1 MMEKNEGRPT
11 YILHDG
17 PPYANGDIHLGTALN
32 KVLKDIIVKY
42 KNMSGYSSPYI
53 PGWDTHGLPIELKTM
68 KSIGVENGAIPP
80 VELRKHCKEFALS
93 FVDNQKAQFKRLGV
107 LGDFDNPYL
116 TLRPE
121 FEARQV
127 EVFGEMAK
135 NGYVY
140 KGLKPVYWCPECQT
154 ALAEAEIEYS
164 DDPCHSIYV
173 KFKVS
178 DDKGLFTE
186 KGISLDNTYFVIWT
200 TTTWTLPGN
209 LAICLGPKYDYCI
222 VKADNGENYVMA
234 EYLVPS
240 TMKAAGIENYE
251 IIARFAG
258 SDLEGI
264 KTQHPFMNRP
274 SPIILGD
281 HVTLESGTGCVHTA
295 PGYGVDDFEVCK
307 NYDDIGIVV
316 GVDGKGVLTKDSGM
330 FEGLTTDQA
339 NKETMGAADNT
350 EAGGEAASENIDP
363 TYLEQAA
370 LEENVE
376 LNSDEE
382 DIGEAVLTSA
392 QAMRTNLATAKLNR
406 EQNRAK
412 SKEALLA
419 IINDET
425 MDSAAKDEAVSSYVK
440 LTDTIEKETDAETVL
455 TAKGYTDCI
464 VTVNDDTVDVTLP
477 VANLSDTER
486 AQVEDIVTRK
496 TGYDVSQLVI
506 TVAED
511 K

>member
-1 MMEKNEGRPT
+1 MKKKIFKKNRLV
-11 YILHDG
+11 IL
-17 PPYANGDIHLGTALN
+17 ALS
-32 KVLKDIIVKY
+32 V
-42 KNMSGYSSPYI
+42 M
-53 PGWDTHGLPIELKTM
+53 
-68 KSIGVENGAIPP
+68 IGVAGYLNFNAGKRDDL
-80 VELRKHCKEFALS
+80 LR
-93 FVDNQKAQFKRLGV
+93 QKAKETNA
-107 LGDFDNPYL
+107 D
-116 TLRPE
+116 
-121 FEARQV
+121 A
-127 EVFGEMAK
+127 EV
-135 NGYVY
+135 
-140 KGLKPVYWCPECQT
+140 
-154 ALAEAEIEYS
+154 
-164 DDPCHSIYV
+164 
-173 KFKVS
+173 
-178 DDKGLFTE
+178 
-186 KGISLDNTYFVIWT
+186 IS
-200 TTTWTLPGN
+200 
-209 LAICLGPKYDYCI
+209 YDSE
-222 VKADNGENYVMA
+222 KADA
-234 EYLVPS
+234 
-240 TMKAAGIENYE
+240 
-251 IIARFAG
+251 
-258 SDLEGI
+258 SDTSEKEL
-264 KTQHPFMNRP
+264 
-274 SPIILGD
+274 
-281 HVTLESGTGCVHTA
+281 
-295 PGYGVDDFEVCK
+295 
-307 NYDDIGIVV
+307 
-316 GVDGKGVLTKDSGM
+316 
-330 FEGLTTDQA
+330 TDQA
-339 NKETMGAADNT
+339 DKETMGAADNT

-406 EQNRAK
+406 EQ

-477 VANLSDTER
+477 VATLSDTER

>member
-1 MMEKNEGRPT
+1 MKKKIFKKNRLV
-11 YILHDG
+11 IL
-17 PPYANGDIHLGTALN
+17 ALS
-32 KVLKDIIVKY
+32 V
-42 KNMSGYSSPYI
+42 M
-53 PGWDTHGLPIELKTM
+53 
-68 KSIGVENGAIPP
+68 IGVAGYLNFNAGKRDDL
-80 VELRKHCKEFALS
+80 LR
-93 FVDNQKAQFKRLGV
+93 QKAKETNA
-107 LGDFDNPYL
+107 D
-116 TLRPE
+116 
-121 FEARQV
+121 A
-127 EVFGEMAK
+127 EVIS
-135 NGYVY
+135 YD
-140 KGLKPVYWCPECQT
+140 
-154 ALAEAEIEYS
+154 S
-164 DDPCHSIYV
+164 D
-173 KFKVS
+173 
-178 DDKGLFTE
+178 
-186 KGISLDNTYFVIWT
+186 
-200 TTTWTLPGN
+200 
-209 LAICLGPKYDYCI
+209 
-222 VKADNGENYVMA
+222 KADATED
-234 EYLVPS
+234 EL
-240 TMKAAGIENYE
+240 
-251 IIARFAG
+251 
-258 SDLEGI
+258 
-264 KTQHPFMNRP
+264 
-274 SPIILGD
+274 
-281 HVTLESGTGCVHTA
+281 
-295 PGYGVDDFEVCK
+295 
-307 NYDDIGIVV
+307 
-316 GVDGKGVLTKDSGM
+316 
-330 FEGLTTDQA
+330 TDQA
-339 NKETMGAADNT
+339 NKETMGTSDNT
-350 EAGGEAASENIDP
+350 EVGEAASENIDP

-496 TGYDVSQLVI
+496 IGYDVSQLVI

>member
-1 MMEKNEGRPT
+1 MKKKIFKKNRLV
-11 YILHDG
+11 IL
-17 PPYANGDIHLGTALN
+17 ALS
-32 KVLKDIIVKY
+32 V
-42 KNMSGYSSPYI
+42 M
-53 PGWDTHGLPIELKTM
+53 
-68 KSIGVENGAIPP
+68 IGVAGYLNFNAGKRDDL
-80 VELRKHCKEFALS
+80 LR
-93 FVDNQKAQFKRLGV
+93 QKAKETNADAEV
-107 LGDFDNPYL
+107 ISYDN
-116 TLRPE
+116 
-121 FEARQV
+121 
-127 EVFGEMAK
+127 
-135 NGYVY
+135 
-140 KGLKPVYWCPECQT
+140 
-154 ALAEAEIEYS
+154 
-164 DDPCHSIYV
+164 D
-173 KFKVS
+173 
-178 DDKGLFTE
+178 
-186 KGISLDNTYFVIWT
+186 
-200 TTTWTLPGN
+200 
-209 LAICLGPKYDYCI
+209 
-222 VKADNGENYVMA
+222 KADAA
-234 EYLVPS
+234 E
-240 TMKAAGIENYE
+240 
-251 IIARFAG
+251 
-258 SDLEGI
+258 
-264 KTQHPFMNRP
+264 
-274 SPIILGD
+274 
-281 HVTLESGTGCVHTA
+281 
-295 PGYGVDDFEVCK
+295 
-307 NYDDIGIVV
+307 
-316 GVDGKGVLTKDSGM
+316 DGL
-330 FEGLTTDQA
+330 TDQA
-339 NKETMGAADNT
+339 DKETMGTSDNT
-350 EAGGEAASENIDP
+350 EVGEDASENTDT

-440 LTDTIEKETDAETVL
+440 LTDMIEKETDAETVL

>member
-1 MMEKNEGRPT
+1 MKKKIFKKNRLV
-11 YILHDG
+11 I
-17 PPYANGDIHLGTALN
+17 
-32 KVLKDIIVKY
+32 
-42 KNMSGYSSPYI
+42 
-53 PGWDTHGLPIELKTM
+53 
-68 KSIGVENGAIPP
+68 
-80 VELRKHCKEFALS
+80 FALS
-93 FVDNQKAQFKRLGV
+93 VMIGVAGYLNFNAGKRDDLLRQKAKETNA
-107 LGDFDNPYL
+107 D
-116 TLRPE
+116 
-121 FEARQV
+121 A
-127 EVFGEMAK
+127 EVIS
-135 NGYVY
+135 YD
-140 KGLKPVYWCPECQT
+140 
-154 ALAEAEIEYS
+154 S
-164 DDPCHSIYV
+164 D
-173 KFKVS
+173 
-178 DDKGLFTE
+178 
-186 KGISLDNTYFVIWT
+186 
-200 TTTWTLPGN
+200 
-209 LAICLGPKYDYCI
+209 
-222 VKADNGENYVMA
+222 KADATED
-234 EYLVPS
+234 EL
-240 TMKAAGIENYE
+240 
-251 IIARFAG
+251 
-258 SDLEGI
+258 
-264 KTQHPFMNRP
+264 
-274 SPIILGD
+274 
-281 HVTLESGTGCVHTA
+281 
-295 PGYGVDDFEVCK
+295 
-307 NYDDIGIVV
+307 
-316 GVDGKGVLTKDSGM
+316 
-330 FEGLTTDQA
+330 TDQA
-339 NKETMGAADNT
+339 NKETMGTSDNT
-350 EAGGEAASENIDP
+350 EVGEDASENTDP

-477 VANLSDTER
+477 VATLSDTER

>member
-1 MMEKNEGRPT
+1 MKKKIFKKNRLV
-11 YILHDG
+11 I
-17 PPYANGDIHLGTALN
+17 
-32 KVLKDIIVKY
+32 
-42 KNMSGYSSPYI
+42 
-53 PGWDTHGLPIELKTM
+53 
-68 KSIGVENGAIPP
+68 
-80 VELRKHCKEFALS
+80 FALS
-93 FVDNQKAQFKRLGV
+93 VMIGVAGYLNFNAGKRDDLLRQKAKETNA
-107 LGDFDNPYL
+107 D
-116 TLRPE
+116 
-121 FEARQV
+121 A
-127 EVFGEMAK
+127 EVISYDSEKA
-135 NGYVY
+135 
-140 KGLKPVYWCPECQT
+140 
-154 ALAEAEIEYS
+154 
-164 DDPCHSIYV
+164 D
-173 KFKVS
+173 VS
-178 DDKGLFTE
+178 DTSE
-186 KGISLDNTYFVIWT
+186 KEL
-200 TTTWTLPGN
+200 
-209 LAICLGPKYDYCI
+209 
-222 VKADNGENYVMA
+222 
-234 EYLVPS
+234 
-240 TMKAAGIENYE
+240 
-251 IIARFAG
+251 
-258 SDLEGI
+258 
-264 KTQHPFMNRP
+264 
-274 SPIILGD
+274 
-281 HVTLESGTGCVHTA
+281 
-295 PGYGVDDFEVCK
+295 
-307 NYDDIGIVV
+307 
-316 GVDGKGVLTKDSGM
+316 
-330 FEGLTTDQA
+330 TDQA
-339 NKETMGAADNT
+339 NKETMGTSDNT
-350 EAGGEAASENIDP
+350 EVGEDASENTDT

-425 MDSAAKDEAVSSYVK
+425 MDSAAKDEAVNSYVK

>member
-1 MMEKNEGRPT
+1 MKKKIFKKNRLV
-11 YILHDG
+11 IL
-17 PPYANGDIHLGTALN
+17 ALS
-32 KVLKDIIVKY
+32 V
-42 KNMSGYSSPYI
+42 M
-53 PGWDTHGLPIELKTM
+53 
-68 KSIGVENGAIPP
+68 IGVAGYLNFNAGKRDDL
-80 VELRKHCKEFALS
+80 LR
-93 FVDNQKAQFKRLGV
+93 QKAKETNA
-107 LGDFDNPYL
+107 D
-116 TLRPE
+116 
-121 FEARQV
+121 A
-127 EVFGEMAK
+127 EVISYDSEKA
-135 NGYVY
+135 
-140 KGLKPVYWCPECQT
+140 
-154 ALAEAEIEYS
+154 S
-164 DDPCHSIYV
+164 DTS
-173 KFKVS
+173 
-178 DDKGLFTE
+178 E
-186 KGISLDNTYFVIWT
+186 KEL
-200 TTTWTLPGN
+200 
-209 LAICLGPKYDYCI
+209 
-222 VKADNGENYVMA
+222 
-234 EYLVPS
+234 
-240 TMKAAGIENYE
+240 
-251 IIARFAG
+251 
-258 SDLEGI
+258 
-264 KTQHPFMNRP
+264 
-274 SPIILGD
+274 
-281 HVTLESGTGCVHTA
+281 
-295 PGYGVDDFEVCK
+295 
-307 NYDDIGIVV
+307 
-316 GVDGKGVLTKDSGM
+316 
-330 FEGLTTDQA
+330 TDQA
-339 NKETMGAADNT
+339 DKETMGAADNT

-406 EQNRAK
+406 EQSRAK

-496 TGYDVSQLVI
+496 TGYDVSKLVI

>member
-1 MMEKNEGRPT
+1 MKKKIFKKNRLV
-11 YILHDG
+11 IL
-17 PPYANGDIHLGTALN
+17 ALS
-32 KVLKDIIVKY
+32 V
-42 KNMSGYSSPYI
+42 M
-53 PGWDTHGLPIELKTM
+53 
-68 KSIGVENGAIPP
+68 IGVAGYLNFNAGKRDDL
-80 VELRKHCKEFALS
+80 LR
-93 FVDNQKAQFKRLGV
+93 QKAKETNA
-107 LGDFDNPYL
+107 D
-116 TLRPE
+116 
-121 FEARQV
+121 A
-127 EVFGEMAK
+127 EVIS
-135 NGYVY
+135 YD
-140 KGLKPVYWCPECQT
+140 
-154 ALAEAEIEYS
+154 S
-164 DDPCHSIYV
+164 D
-173 KFKVS
+173 
-178 DDKGLFTE
+178 
-186 KGISLDNTYFVIWT
+186 
-200 TTTWTLPGN
+200 
-209 LAICLGPKYDYCI
+209 
-222 VKADNGENYVMA
+222 KADATED
-234 EYLVPS
+234 EL
-240 TMKAAGIENYE
+240 
-251 IIARFAG
+251 
-258 SDLEGI
+258 
-264 KTQHPFMNRP
+264 
-274 SPIILGD
+274 
-281 HVTLESGTGCVHTA
+281 
-295 PGYGVDDFEVCK
+295 
-307 NYDDIGIVV
+307 
-316 GVDGKGVLTKDSGM
+316 
-330 FEGLTTDQA
+330 TDQA
-339 NKETMGAADNT
+339 NKETMGTSDNT
-350 EAGGEAASENIDP
+350 EVGEDASENTDT

-425 MDSAAKDEAVSSYVK
+425 MDSAAKDEAVNSYVK